1 MGEATLVTRLEASAD
16 VPLAAPAV
24 WEALLDGTR
33 WPDWLSAGD
42 PPARAWRRHG
52 TLPRLDAVTGFRGNS
67 LQPDPVPSV
76 GDMRQE
82 TAVVGV
88 PFGFGARRITWRTV
102 VTDVEFGRTL
112 ECESPSVGGYLLEW
126 RLRLTV

>member
-33 WPDWLSAGD
+33 WPDWLAAGD

-52 TLPRLDAVTGFRGNS
+52 ILPRLDAVTAF
-67 LQPDPVPSV
+67 P
-76 GDMRQE
+76 RQS
-82 TAVVGV
+82 
-88 PFGFGARRITWRTV
+88 GATSSS
-102 VTDVEFGRTL
+102 GA
-112 ECESPSVGGYLLEW
+112 CG
-126 RLRLTV
+126 